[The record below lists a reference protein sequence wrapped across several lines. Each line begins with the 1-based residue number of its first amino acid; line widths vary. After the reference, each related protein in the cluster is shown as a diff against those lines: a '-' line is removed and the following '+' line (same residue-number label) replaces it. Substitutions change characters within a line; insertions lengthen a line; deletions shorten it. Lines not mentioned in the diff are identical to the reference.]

1 MEKFNI
7 KTAIYN
13 EVKKYEELE
22 KEIVQENINYD
33 LAVSLKHIIDN
44 PKAISKLIAP
54 ARAQIEYLFDPEEAD
69 KLVDKLIV
77 CKVRMEAIKDDIDY
91 DEDKELKKHLEELK
105 EKCDSK
111 FHEIYFMYQGLLKDR
126 SNYQQYINAYRSI
139 LGSFKNNISLSQ
151 TQIEV
156 INKYM
161 MDKKMD
167 RETQIKT
174 MEYIRLYN
182 QKINHPDYK
191 ISYTV
196 SNMISKKWKK
206 YEIEY
211 NENQT
216 RLLPLIDNYYETVKS
231 NDEFITFLESLKET
245 FIDEEEYQYIIKSIL
260 NKIVDDLEVV
270 KEELKE
276 VYEDEELRKVT
287 IISHNQLKYR
297 YFKIQNLCLEK
308 INDDEPEKRKIVN
321 RLFFVKKIGTEKT
334 HIEQDLKNIR
344 QEKYEELKYL
354 LEGLE
359 KDELAEDER
368 EIFNS
373 TNRTLCMYEKLKGD
387 QTRAL
392 LEPLGNNNY
401 AVLGAFIKKDDRDN
415 YHYSK
420 LAKRK
425 YQDINMSGETYE
437 EYENIKNRVFLYMDE
452 NKRKGNR

>member
-44 PKAISKLIAP
+44 LKSISKYVEP

-151 TQIEV
+151 NQIEV

-211 NENQT
+211 NENQVK
-216 RLLPLIDNYYETVKS
+216 LLPLIDNYYESVKS
-231 NDEFITFLESLKET
+231 NDEFVEFLESLKET

-297 YFKIQNLCLEK
+297 YFKIQNLCFHQLSSL
-308 INDDEPEKRKIVN
+308 VMVC
-321 RLFFVKKIGTEKT
+321 L
-334 HIEQDLKNIR
+334 
-344 QEKYEELKYL
+344 YY
-354 LEGLE
+354 
-359 KDELAEDER
+359 
-368 EIFNS
+368 
-373 TNRTLCMYEKLKGD
+373 
-387 QTRAL
+387 
-392 LEPLGNNNY
+392 
-401 AVLGAFIKKDDRDN
+401 
-415 YHYSK
+415 
-420 LAKRK
+420 K
-425 YQDINMSGETYE
+425 YQQYFDTY
-437 EYENIKNRVFLYMDE
+437 
-452 NKRKGNR
+452 